1 MAYLRKYTGYLVY
14 HRSIFRPAAQQAGEP
29 HNIVSQPQVG
39 LKVYIVEDNP
49 VIRENL
55 VDTLQELADAETV
68 GVAATEKEGVN
79 WLTSHLPEWDLAI
92 VDLFLQQGTGLGVV
106 EACKDRPDD
115 KKVVVFSNYA
125 TNDVRDRCVQMGVD
139 KFFDKSRE
147 IDALI
152 DYCIEIADP

>member
-1 MAYLRKYTGYLVY
+1 M
-14 HRSIFRPAAQQAGEP
+14 
-29 HNIVSQPQVG
+29 
-39 LKVYIVEDNP
+39 
-49 VIRENL
+49 
-55 VDTLQELADAETV
+55 
-68 GVAATEKEGVN
+68 
-79 WLTSHLPEWDLAI
+79 
-92 VDLFLQQGTGLGVV
+92 V

-152 DYCIEIADP
+152 DYCIEISEQ